1 MFFHKKKSTR
11 KWRAFS
17 DCNLSQIKNNLL
29 LPHDYKSDHRYADF
43 LSKRRCRH
51 FKILAI
57 SSITSYIG

>member
-29 LPHDYKSDHRYADF
+29 LPHDYKSDHRYTDF
-43 LSKRRCRH
+43 FIKKTMPS
-51 FKILAI
+51 F
-57 SSITSYIG
+57 